1 MSENTGNSVNG
12 VNGGVP
18 ADEIKDV
25 HEVMR
30 DISAECFDAAND
42 AEYLSELLLSA
53 CEPEDAKEM
62 LFHLRGIQNQA
73 LTILGNVKDQI
84 RRSVLCSRSLFWSDW
99 PMKKPAAE
107 ETTQQMPTWIRKRID
122 ELLNH
127 HKTR

>member
-1 MSENTGNSVNG
+1 MSENTGNSVNGVNG

-18 ADEIKDV
+18 ADEIKDA

-62 LFHLRGIQNQA
+62 LYHPYGIQNQA
-73 LTILGNVKDQI
+73 LAILGNVKDQI
-84 RRSVLCSRSLFWSDW
+84 RRIRRYQTAPIGWESV
-99 PMKKPAAE
+99 
-107 ETTQQMPTWIRKRID
+107 ETSVG
-122 ELLNH
+122 E
-127 HKTR
+127 